1 MGQFDNEGRAVLK
14 SAIRAL
20 GLSGAFPD
28 PFREGHA
35 ITVEAIMA
43 VDGDDAAIAAALGS
57 EILQALATLP
67 ATTAALLWAEAIA
80 GPYLVG
86 EWPALQGQWRL
97 VAFAAGAAADRVE
110 ACLGAG
116 DHEGASFHWD
126 EAMASIAH
134 TDRSLRA
141 VWGARGEARGKSPLT
156 RYKRAWKSL
165 SAMLPRDP

>member
-14 SAIRAL
+14 SAIKAL

-28 PFREGHA
+28 PFRENHGV
-35 ITVEAIMA
+35 TVEAIMA
-43 VDGDDAAIAAALGS
+43 IDGDDAAIAAALGS
-57 EILQALATLP
+57 EILRALATKP
-67 ATTAALLWAEAIA
+67 ATTAALLWAEAVA
-80 GPYLVG
+80 GPHLCA

-97 VAFAAGAAADRVE
+97 ITFTAAAAADLVE

-126 EAMASIAH
+126 EVMAAIAH

-141 VWGARGEARGKSPLT
+141 IWGANGSPRGKSPLT